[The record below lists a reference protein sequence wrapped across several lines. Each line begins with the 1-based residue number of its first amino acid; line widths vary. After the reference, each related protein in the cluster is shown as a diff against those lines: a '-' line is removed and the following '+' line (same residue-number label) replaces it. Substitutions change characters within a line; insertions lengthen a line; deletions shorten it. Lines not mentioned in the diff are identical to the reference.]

1 MNLQNPIQNLYAAI
15 ASGFIESFSVVA
27 KTLAKLVQPERRRI
41 EEPQVLSPRAGG
53 QTSPTPSVAEPSP
66 ASPSDCGEVP
76 APVVASEPAAP
87 PAAKKNPA
95 VKARPQAER
104 PSRRRSPTLAA
115 DPELTAIQSRVASME
130 KRVLDLETQKA
141 EMEQLLD
148 EYAFCQYQALGEL
161 LGEQLRL
168 QHQILQLRAERSS
181 SLEDRQAADAAGEEY
196 QAYQQAHDNP
206 ATPPAALADDERD
219 ELRALY
225 RAAAMRCHP
234 DRVGEA
240 EKALAHEMFLR
251 TQDAYRRRDLE
262 AMRLISRQL
271 AAASTP
277 SSPISDGSTPRERLE
292 VLLESLL
299 DKGAGLLLAIQS
311 IQMQAQYRR
320 ARHREQWEDYF
331 AAARQQLE
339 AECAALRQQL
349 VAYV

>member
-1 MNLQNPIQNLYAAI
+1 MNRQNPIQDLYAAI
-15 ASGFIESFSVVA
+15 AGSFSESFSVFA
-27 KTLAKLVQPERRRI
+27 KTLIKLTQPHRGRPNES
-41 EEPQVLSPRAGG
+41 QGLSPRAGG
-53 QTSPTPSVAEPSP
+53 QAPPTPSAAAPLPTSP
-66 ASPSDCGEVP
+66 GDCGELSALVMP
-76 APVVASEPAAP
+76 LEPAAR
-87 PAAKKNPA
+87 PAARKTP
-95 VKARPQAER
+95 VDKARPQADR
-104 PSRRRSPTLAA
+104 ASRRCSPALAA
-115 DPELTAIQSRVASME
+115 DPELTAIRSRVAAME
-130 KRVLDLETQKA
+130 KQVVDLETRKA

-181 SLEDRQAADAAGEEY
+181 RLEDRQAADAAGEEY
-196 QAYQQAHDNP
+196 QAYQQARDQAAVP
-206 ATPPAALADDERD
+206 LVALADDERD
-219 ELRALY
+219 ELKALY

-271 AAASTP
+271 AAGATP
-277 SSPISDGSTPRERLE
+277 SPTSDGSAPRERLE

-299 DKGAGLLLAIQS
+299 DKGAGLLLTIQS

-320 ARHREQWEDYF
+320 ARHRERWEDYF

-339 AECAALRQQL
+339 SECAALRQQL
-349 VAYV
+349 SGC